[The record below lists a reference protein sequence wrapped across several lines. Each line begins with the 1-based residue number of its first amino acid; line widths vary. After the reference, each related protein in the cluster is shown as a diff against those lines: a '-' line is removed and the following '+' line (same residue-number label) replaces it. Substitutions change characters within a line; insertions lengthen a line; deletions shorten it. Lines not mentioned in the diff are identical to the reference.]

1 MLYVNVCLNSKPDRS
16 LFYYIWGWGGILNL
30 NEDISFYTVSVFKW
44 PYNKTDFLVYTDLWI
59 STLVWILVTNT
70 TSRTHHFQHSYA
82 SHLSHSLPPPLT
94 PGNHSSVLYP
104 YSLVM
109 FRMSYKW
116 NHILWK
122 LSDFFH
128 SAKCLWDSSELC
140 QQFISFYYWVVVKN
154 PPARCEQRGFDPW
167 VGKIPWRRKWQ
178 ATPVFL
184 PGESHGQRS
193 LVGYSPR
200 SHKESDMT

>member
-1 MLYVNVCLNSKPDRS
+1 MNFDPSIDSCHQH
-16 LFYYIWGWGGILNL
+16 
-30 NEDISFYTVSVFKW
+30 
-44 PYNKTDFLVYTDLWI
+44 YNQDTQEL
-59 STLVWILVTNT
+59 
-70 TSRTHHFQHSYA
+70 HHFKHSCA
-82 SHLSHSLPPPLT
+82 PHLSHSLPPPLT

-140 QQFISFYYWVVVKN
+140 QQLISFYYWVVVKN
-154 PPARCEQRGFDPW
+154 LPARCKQCEFDPW
-167 VGKIPWRRKWQ
+167 VGRIPWRRKWQ
-178 ATPVFL
+178 PTPVFL
-184 PGESHGQRS
+184 PGEFHGQRS
-193 LVGYSPR
+193 LVGYSPW
-200 SHKESDMT
+200 SHKESDMI

>member
-1 MLYVNVCLNSKPDRS
+1 MNFHPCMDSCHQHYKQ
-16 LFYYIWGWGGILNL
+16 
-30 NEDISFYTVSVFKW
+30 DISL
-44 PYNKTDFLVYTDLWI
+44 P
-59 STLVWILVTNT
+59 TLLCFPLE
-70 TSRTHHFQHSYA
+70 SQP
-82 SHLSHSLPPPLT
+82 PPPLT

-184 PGESHGQRS
+184 PGKSHGRRNLAS
-193 LVGYSPR
+193 YSPWG
-200 SHKESDMT
+200 HKESDMTKRLQS